1 MVEFLNLKA
10 INNRYRN
17 ELHLA
22 LDQVLDSGWFILGK
36 SCKEFEESF
45 AKYCGTSHAIGVANG
60 LDALFLSL
68 LANGLKAGDEVLVPS
83 NTYIATWLAA
93 THLNAKVIPVEPDI
107 KTYNIDPELIESLI
121 TKKTKAIIPVH
132 LYGNVSDIDKISVI
146 AKKHNIFVLEDASQ
160 AHGAQLGSRKVGQ
173 LGDAAAFSLYP
184 GKNLGALGDG
194 GIITT
199 NNSNYA
205 KEISMLRNYGSS
217 KKYYNEVIGY
227 NSRLDELQAAFL
239 LVKLKRLDQDNQRRS
254 EIADAYNYAFKE
266 IDELIL
272 PHTPNNTSPVWHIY
286 ALRHKNRDR
295 LVKQLEAEGVGTMIH
310 YPVPPHAQKAYSSLN
325 LKYDSFPIANE
336 IHETI
341 FSLPISP
348 VMTDPEVNFVISK
361 VLNLIK

>member
-10 INNRYRN
+10 INHRYRK

-36 SCKEFEESF
+36 SCKAFEESF
-45 AKYCGTSHAIGVANG
+45 AEYCGTSHAIGVANG
-60 LDALFLSL
+60 LDALFLCL
-68 LANGLKAGDEVLVPS
+68 LAHGIKNGDEVLVPS

-107 KTYNIDPELIESLI
+107 KTYNIDPKLIESLI

-132 LYGNVSDIDKISVI
+132 LYGNVSDIDEISSIV
-146 AKKHNIFVLEDASQ
+146 KKYNIFMLEDASQ
-160 AHGAQLGSRKVGQ
+160 SHGAKLGSRKVGQ

-184 GKNLGALGDG
+184 GKNLGALGDA

-199 NNSNYA
+199 NDSNYA

-254 EIADAYNYAFKE
+254 EIADAYNQAFKD
-266 IDELIL
+266 IDGLIL
-272 PHTPNNTSPVWHIY
+272 PRTTNNTTPVWHIY
-286 ALRHKNRDR
+286 ALRHKNRDH
-295 LVKQLEAEGVGTMIH
+295 LVKLLESEGVGTMIH
-310 YPVPPHAQKAYSSLN
+310 YPVPPHAQKAYSALNVKNDSL
-325 LKYDSFPIANE
+325 PIANE

-348 VMTDPEVNFVISK
+348 VMTDSEVNFVISK